1 MLFKYCWDI
10 MSIDFVY
17 SLEII
22 NTLDIDKLSPKS
34 VHDF

>member
-1 MLFKYCWDI
+1 MLFEYCCDI

-22 NTLDIDKLSPKS
+22 NTLDIDKLSPKF
-34 VHDF
+34 VQDF